1 MSRCI
6 DVGLVAALL
15 LPAAAAAADAATH
28 CEASPAGR
36 ERLDVACSLHASK
49 PTQRYRF
56 TAHFT
61 GSHDD
66 TRLSMTVTL
75 DGAPLA
81 CAPGSKTSLE
91 GEDGDVS
98 LHCIVPPLARAAGNA
113 TELRVRLTW
122 WHALYS
128 HFDLKTD

>member
-1 MSRCI
+1 ME
-6 DVGLVAALL
+6 GLHACVMAGLLVPAL
-15 LPAAAAAADAATH
+15 AAAADAAPQ
-28 CEASPAGR
+28 CESSAAGR
-36 ERLDVACSLHASK
+36 DKLDVACSLRAGAAAHG
-49 PTQRYRF
+49 YRF

-75 DGAPLA
+75 NGTPLA

-98 LHCIVPPLARAAGNA
+98 LQCIVPAVARAAGSA

-128 HFDLKTD
+128 HFELNAD